1 MEVSLSR
8 EFLERCIEVY
18 LTEADILSR
27 DIVEVIKNYILNGNE
42 YSRFLFVPTFRVN
55 MLRKASP
62 GSYKSADSKTLTA
75 IVQKIADELESD
87 STGYF
92 RDIKVER
99 KEGKI

>member
-27 DIVEVIKNYILNGNE
+27 DIVEVLGIYRLNGNV
-42 YSRFLFVPTFRVN
+42 YSRFLFVPTFGVN
-55 MLRKASP
+55 MRRKASP
-62 GSYKSADSKTLTA
+62 GSYKSVDSETLSA
-75 IVQKIADELESD
+75 VVQKIADELEND
-87 STGYF
+87 GTGYF

-99 KEGKI
+99 KET

>member
-27 DIVEVIKNYILNGNE
+27 DIVEVLGIYRLNGSE
-42 YSRFLFVPTFRVN
+42 YSRFLFIPTFGVN

-62 GSYKSADSKTLTA
+62 GSYKSADSGTLTS
-75 IVQKIADELESD
+75 IVQKIADEFESD
-87 STGYF
+87 GTGYF
-92 RDIKVER
+92 KDIKVER

>member
-27 DIVEVIKNYILNGNE
+27 DVVAVLGIYRLNGTA
-42 YSRFLFVPTFRVN
+42 YSRFLFVPTFGVN
-55 MLRKASP
+55 MLRKATP
-62 GSYKSADSKTLTA
+62 GSYKSADSETLA
-75 IVQKIADELESD
+75 RIVQRIADELEND
-87 STGYF
+87 GTGYF

-99 KEGKI
+99 KES